1 MAITNTLIDAWPTG
15 IENGDGKLL
24 VAGRAMREGCK
35 SRHRGPFSIG
45 IHRTGQFR
53 CENCDAVLSG
63 VQIYLDTTEHAA
75 DGKNKLRL
83 RSNSL
88 CRLPMPF
95 LPIEPFQRW
104 SLWVQCL
111 NPLERAD
118 RPQ

>member
-1 MAITNTLIDAWPTG
+1 M
-15 IENGDGKLL
+15 
-24 VAGRAMREGCK
+24 
-35 SRHRGPFSIG
+35 GPFSIG

-53 CENCDAVLSG
+53 CENCDTVLSG
-63 VQIYLDTTEHAA
+63 VEVYLDTTEHAA
-75 DGKNKLRL
+75 DGKQAQAALKFAVP
-83 RSNSL
+83 SIDAI
-88 CRLPMPF
+88 